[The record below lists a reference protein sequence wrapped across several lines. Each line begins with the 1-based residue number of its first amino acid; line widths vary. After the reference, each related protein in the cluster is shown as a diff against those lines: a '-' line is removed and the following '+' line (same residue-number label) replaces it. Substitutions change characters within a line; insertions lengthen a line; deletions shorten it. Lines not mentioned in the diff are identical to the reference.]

1 MAARRPTRRS
11 RRPFRVP
18 PRSLPPS
25 LPASPPFRPHTRS
38 TEATPLMVNRCRY
51 GGRSTLSLH
60 SFLPPSLPFHS
71 QNRPTP
77 PPTDVLRYYDT
88 TQPAFP
94 PFVPPFLLSF
104 GSGFSER
111 APSLPRASGAVAALP
126 HRPRNPHFRTQPEKR
141 SSMSVFLQ
149 TPKGFHVSFLHLI
162 FYLMPRRKI
171 FSMGYTGPEIIT
183 SHELCETG

>member
-1 MAARRPTRRS
+1 
-11 RRPFRVP
+11 
-18 PRSLPPS
+18 
-25 LPASPPFRPHTRS
+25 
-38 TEATPLMVNRCRY
+38 MVNRCRY